1 MIGCHIGDDDK
12 WMDKDM
18 KKKYEITEDE
28 FFPIQTE
35 YTDRPEYAN
44 YPGEYTTWEDE
55 VIKEEKEMGTTI
67 AELQQ
72 ILQGSMAKVQSKS
85 TATKKVSFDDIAKKQ
100 DMNNFEKYM
109 PGPEFFKPAMA
120 RLMQY
125 MSEDDCKAI
134 LDHLFKELSKD
145 DRDLR
150 ISPRI
155 ETTIIS
161 MMVDRA

>member
-12 WMDKDM
+12 WMDGDM
-18 KKKYEITEDE
+18 RKKYEITDE
-28 FFPIQTE
+28 FIPTQEE
-35 YTDRPEYAN
+35 YADRPDYAN
-44 YPGEYTTWEDE
+44 YPGQYTAWEE
-55 VIKEEKEMGTTI
+55 EMISQEKETATTM
-67 AELQQ
+67 AELQK
-72 ILQGSMAKVQSKS
+72 ILQGSMSQPKATSKV
-85 TATKKVSFDDIAKKQ
+85 KKMSFDDVAQKQ

-109 PGPEFFKPAMA
+109 PGPEFFKPAMG

-145 DRDLR
+145 DRELH

>member
-1 MIGCHIGDDDK
+1 MR
-12 WMDKDM
+12 
-18 KKKYEITEDE
+18 KKYTGEDIPVE
-28 FFPIQTE
+28 E
-35 YTDRPEYAN
+35 YADRPDYAN
-44 YPGEYTTWEDE
+44 YPGPYSEWEDM
-55 VIKEEKEMGTTI
+55 ITKETDLGTSI
-67 AELQQ
+67 SELQK
-72 ILQGSMAKVQSKS
+72 ILQDAMAKPNTKS
-85 TATKKVSFDDIAKKQ
+85 IGAKSVSFDDVAKKQ

-109 PGPEFFKPAMA
+109 PGPEFFKPAMG

-145 DRDLR
+145 DRELR